1 MLNSYLGRAVGY
13 RAKTG
18 TDDRGQPTYGD
29 QIAIACRY
37 QPKLQTVVT
46 ATGQTIQTQHIY
58 YTTQAVNEGDRLN
71 GKVIMAVS
79 VWYGLNGEVMGY
91 KAVV

>member
-1 MLNSYLGRAVGY
+1 MLNSYLNQTAEY
-13 RAKTG
+13 RKKTG
-18 TDDRGQPTYGD
+18 TDDRGQPIYGD

-37 QPKLQTVVT
+37 QPKLQNVVT
-46 ATGQTIQTQHIY
+46 AMGQTVQTQHIY

-79 VWYGLNGEVMGY
+79 VWHGLNGEAMGY

>member
-1 MLNSYLGRAVGY
+1 MLNSYLGRTVGY

-18 TDDRGQPTYGD
+18 TDDRGQPIYGD

-37 QPKLQTVVT
+37 QPKLQNIVT
-46 ATGQTIQTQHIY
+46 STGQTVQTQHIY
-58 YTTQAVNEGDRLN
+58 YTAHAVNEGDRLN
-71 GKVIMAVS
+71 GKAIMAVA
-79 VWYGLNGEVMGY
+79 VWYGLDGGAIGY